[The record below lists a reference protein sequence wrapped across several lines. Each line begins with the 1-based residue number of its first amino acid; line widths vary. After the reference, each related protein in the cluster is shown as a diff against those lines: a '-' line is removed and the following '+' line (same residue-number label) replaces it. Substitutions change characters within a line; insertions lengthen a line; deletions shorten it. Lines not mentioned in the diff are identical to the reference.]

1 MGSARVTIQQELTY
15 CIHGLRIEART
26 DEPHLA
32 EAVDGLFH
40 RYAEAATG
48 SPAQERLTCHL
59 EAVESLPPVVPS
71 DAVVV
76 SEQGGLRHSAADGR
90 LFMEARGL
98 SLSVADLHAHRLTVY
113 VVHDR
118 ADATW
123 SIQHFAVLP
132 MVMEFLRLR
141 GLYPIHGAAL
151 ELKGHAL
158 ILPALPGS
166 GKSTLSIALLR
177 AGLRLLSDDMPFLT
191 NDGGRVEA
199 LSFPEDINVCAD
211 GVSFFHEL
219 SFLAER
225 SPNERDKHSFPA
237 DALFPGCL
245 AERARPRLL
254 VFPGIARTPT
264 SLLQPMGKSEA
275 FLALLEHSMPPANRK
290 LATAHFETMMDT
302 AASCD
307 CYRLRTGLD
316 PNEAAGKLV
325 GLLGRATM
333 ASSGWSGSLPTEL

>member
-1 MGSARVTIQQELTY
+1 MGSAGIALQGELGY
-15 CIHGLRIEART
+15 RIHGLRIEAKSNDPR
-26 DEPHLA
+26 LS
-32 EAVDGLFH
+32 EAVEGLFH
-40 RYAEAATG
+40 RYAEASAG
-48 SPAQERLTCHL
+48 SPSEEKLTCHL

-71 DAVVV
+71 DASVVN
-76 SEQGGLRHSAADGR
+76 EQGGLRHSALDGR
-90 LFMEARGL
+90 LFLEARGL
-98 SLSVADLHAHRLTVY
+98 SLSVADLHAHHMAVY
-113 VVHDR
+113 VVHNR
-118 ADATW
+118 ADALW
-123 SIQHFAVLP
+123 SIQHFAILP

-151 ELKGHAL
+151 EMKGHAL

-191 NDGGRVEA
+191 NRDGKAEV

-211 GVSFFHEL
+211 GLGFFEEL
-219 SFLAER
+219 AFLAER
-225 SPNERDKHSFPA
+225 PPNERGKHSFPA

-254 VFPGIARTPT
+254 VFPGIAGTPT

-275 FLALLEHSMPPANRK
+275 FLALLEHSMPPANRE

-302 AASCD
+302 AAACD
-307 CYRLRTGLD
+307 CYRL
-316 PNEAAGKLV
+316 
-325 GLLGRATM
+325 
-333 ASSGWSGSLPTEL
+333 